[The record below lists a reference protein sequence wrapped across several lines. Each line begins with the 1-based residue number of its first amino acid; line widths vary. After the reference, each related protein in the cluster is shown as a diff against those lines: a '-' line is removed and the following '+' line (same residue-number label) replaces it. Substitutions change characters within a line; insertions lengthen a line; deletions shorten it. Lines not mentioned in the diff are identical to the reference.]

1 MFFKRSSPST
11 TPHGAADT
19 PAMPD
24 SDQAL
29 LILDTLGQIL
39 ASYIH
44 GCIETPRGSDA
55 AAQERLQ
62 AWRRHALLGVPVAE
76 ADEGQEAPT
85 PHASGGAI
93 AQRDWKGVSSTFA
106 EHRRDEQHFVE
117 HALADL
123 RDALW
128 TCVERTHL
136 ALQREHQAD
145 DASAQQVQRV
155 RGALDRLDT
164 SAVKDE
170 ISQAMTTLEAITT
183 ERQNAQSG
191 IYAELA
197 ARVEHLGIELEA
209 ARKASETDPLT
220 GLGNRLVF
228 DRTTSRQVYL
238 HSLGGQPVSLVMLDL
253 DMLKPINDTCG
264 HHAGDQALLH
274 LANALSK
281 VFLGDADVLCRIGG
295 DEFAVVL
302 PNTPVTVAERQLAR
316 LSAVLERVDWPFTD
330 AGVPLSASV
339 GVAEWKKGE
348 TVADW
353 IRRAD
358 TAMYENKRSKRHP
371 TPAAG
376 QNAA

>member
-1 MFFKRSSPST
+1 M
-11 TPHGAADT
+11 
-19 PAMPD
+19 
-24 SDQAL
+24 
-29 LILDTLGQIL
+29 LDTLGQVL

-44 GCIETPRGSDA
+44 GCIETPRGTDA
-55 AAQERLQ
+55 SAQAKLQ
-62 AWRRHALLGVPVAE
+62 AWRRHALLGVPVRIE
-76 ADEGQEAPT
+76 DEENGDSQDAAT
-85 PHASGGAI
+85 GSTIG
-93 AQRDWKGVSSTFA
+93 QRDWRGVSSTFA
-106 EHRRDEQHFVE
+106 EHRRDEQQFVE

-164 SAVKDE
+164 GAVKDE
-170 ISQAMTTLEAITT
+170 ISQAMATLEAITT

-228 DRTTSRQVYL
+228 DRATSRQVYL
-238 HSLGGQPVSLVMLDL
+238 HSLGGQPVSVVMLDL
-253 DMLKPINDTCG
+253 DLLKPINDSCG
-264 HHAGDQALLH
+264 HHAGDQALLL
-274 LANALSK
+274 LANALAK
-281 VFLGDADVLCRIGG
+281 VFFGDTDVLCRIGG

-302 PNTPVTVAERQLAR
+302 PNTSAAVAERQLSR
-316 LSAVLERVDWPFTD
+316 LAGVLERAEWPHAD
-330 AGVPLSASV
+330 SGILLSASA
-339 GVAEWKKGE
+339 GVAEWKRGE
-348 TVADW
+348 TVEDW

-358 TAMYENKRSKRHP
+358 SAMYEQKRSRRHP

-376 QNAA
+376 LDAA